1 MDNKTIL
8 AVALSLMVLIGWSIL
23 FREEPVPVK
32 QTAVQEVKEQAL
44 ADTQA
49 VEQEP
54 APPVYREIPVTPS
67 AAVPQAFQ
75 SEKEIKVETGLYSA
89 VFTAKGATIKKW
101 SLNEKRYWDNGKPIQ
116 LVPAKPVMPPISILF
131 EGEQSDFPQ
140 KVTYS
145 VSPDKDSII
154 LDSNK
159 DKETLTFLYSAASG
173 LTIRKT
179 FTFYKDDYRVD
190 LTTEVKGVP
199 SYHVAIGSEF
209 GIANQE
215 GAWVHIGPTLL
226 KDIDNKIEVET
237 DNIEGV
243 GLTKSFFRWVSG
255 EKGKTDIVH
264 QGNIQWIAQED
275 QYFATALVPVKGLNE
290 ARVWATDLGSKGTD
304 VQIAYKINGQRQDFL
319 LYAGPKL
326 HSILETYKVS
336 LEHIIDYGLLT
347 IIAKPL
353 FWLLQ
358 LFYRTL
364 GNYGWA
370 IVLLTIVVRIP
381 FIPLLNKSQK
391 SMKKMAKIQPLMAEL
406 KEKYKKDPQKMQ
418 KETMALYKKHKVNPV
433 GGCLPMLIQLP
444 VFFALY
450 KILLTTVELKG
461 APFALWI
468 TDLSLKDPYYV
479 LPVVMGATML
489 LQQKMTPTAMDP
501 KQAKMMMMMPI
512 VFTFMFL
519 QFSAGLVLYWLVN
532 NTLGIIQQYFVNK
545 SKTT

>member
-8 AVALSLMVLIGWSIL
+8 AVTLSLMVLIGWSIL
-23 FREEPVPVK
+23 FREEPVPKK
-32 QTAVQEVKEQAL
+32 QTAPQEVTGQTAADKQVEVKEP
-44 ADTQA
+44 
-49 VEQEP
+49 V
-54 APPVYREIPVTPS
+54 PPVYRETPVTPS

-75 SEKEIKVETGLYSA
+75 GEKEIKVETDLFSA
-89 VFTAKGATIKKW
+89 VFTTRGATIKKW
-101 SLNEKRYWDNGKPIQ
+101 SLNEKKYWDKGKPIQ
-116 LVPAKPVMPPISILF
+116 LIPEHPVIPPISILL

-140 KVTYS
+140 KVNYS
-145 VSPDKDSII
+145 VSPEKDSII
-154 LDSNK
+154 LDGNK
-159 DKETLTFLYSAASG
+159 DKDTLTFLYSAPSG

-226 KDIDNKIEVET
+226 KDTDNKIDVET
-237 DNIEGV
+237 DNIEGA
-243 GLTKSFFRWVSG
+243 GLTTRFFRWVSG
-255 EKGKTDIVH
+255 EEGKTDIVH

-275 QYFATALVPVKGLNE
+275 QYFATALVPVNGLNE
-290 ARVWATDLGSKGTD
+290 ARVWSTDLGSKGKD

-326 HSILETYKVS
+326 FSILETYNVS

-418 KETMALYKKHKVNPV
+418 KETMALYKKHKVNPI

-450 KILLTTVELKG
+450 RILLTTIELKG

-545 SKTT
+545 KA